1 MLRAGDHYIHF
12 TKYGGVNKG
21 IVKRIAYSN
30 IFDGDNKVIYKRPHI
45 ITHTGFSL
53 ELDGSDGKVYKIE
66 KEITDEQIK
75 YMSKIITASQERKEA
90 HKKDITKRFEKTILP
105 LLKEND

>member
-30 IFDGDNKVIYKRPHI
+30 VWDGANKVVYKRPHI
-45 ITHTGFSL
+45 ITQNNFNL
-53 ELDGSDGKVYKIE
+53 ELDGSDGRVYKIDR
-66 KEITDEQIK
+66 EITEEQVAKMTEFVSNIK
-75 YMSKIITASQERKEA
+75 DRKE
-90 HKKDITKRFEKTILP
+90 HPKKDITKRFEKTILP
-105 LLKEND
+105 LK